1 MFRKTRTTVYDIL
14 CFQSDTHCNKFPIF
28 SIPVALVSTAPQK
41 SSGTRQSSNRKPPA
55 RAPEPEEDE
64 EFSDECP
71 EPNGFFADATQCDKY
86 YACTDGQV
94 EERLCPDGMVFNDF
108 SPVHEK
114 CDLPFNIDCS
124 KRPELQSPKPSKNC
138 PRQNGYFAHDDRA
151 VCDKFYYCVDGKFNA
166 ITCPDGL
173 VYNQK
178 TGICTWP
185 DEAKRDG
192 CSSKE
197 VFQFDCPKQ
206 NPMSGVLHPR
216 YSDPVD
222 CQYFYVCING
232 EVPRRNGCSLGKVFN
247 DATKSCD
254 HPKNVPEWLH
264 LSLAHTL
271 VDWYKDQLTD
281 EEIERLNRPKPSR
294 RPVAA
299 GSPPRTRGKAAAR
312 PKASEEEEE

>member
-1 MFRKTRTTVYDIL
+1 MSAKGIL
-14 CFQSDTHCNKFPIF
+14 ISALVLCAL
-28 SIPVALVSTAPQK
+28 VALATSAPQK
-41 SSGTRQSSNRKPPA
+41 PSTKRLPSSNRRPQPQQQ
-55 RAPEPEEDE
+55 RRPEPEPEETDE

-71 EPNGFFADATQCDKY
+71 EPNGYFADATQCDKY
-86 YACTDGQV
+86 YACTNGQV

-124 KRPELQSPKPSKNC
+124 KRPGLQPPKPSKNC
-138 PRQNGYFAHDDRA
+138 PRQNGYFSHEDQS

-173 VYNQK
+173 VYNEK

-185 DEAKRDG
+185 DEAKKEG

-197 VFQFDCPKQ
+197 VFQFDCPH
-206 NPMSGVLHPR
+206 NPSTSGVLHPR
-216 YSDPVD
+216 YADPGD

-247 DATKSCD
+247 EQTKSCD
-254 HPKNVPEWLH
+254 APKNVPECR
-264 LSLAHTL
+264 
-271 VDWYKDQLTD
+271 DWYKDQLTD
-281 EEIERLNRPKPSR
+281 EEIEHLNRPKPKPKPLSS
-294 RPVAA
+294 ANIH
-299 GSPPRTRGKAAAR
+299 SRTRGSTAGRRGGGGQPAPVQER
-312 PKASEEEEE
+312 VDE